1 MKDFT
6 ITSLGTLTLQAT
18 KDVSITAVTGD
29 CTLKAGNK
37 MNIRSDQSFD
47 MHSESANFVWT
58 CATTTEFNIGTS
70 LSLTSGTTQDYTA
83 GGDITMQGGPNINL
97 N

>member
-1 MKDFT
+1 M
-6 ITSLGTLTLQAT
+6 SL
-18 KDVSITAVTGD
+18 TAINND
-29 CTLKAGNK
+29 CTLKAGDK
-37 MNIRSDQSFD
+37 MNIRSTNSFD
-47 MHSESANFVWT
+47 MHSDDANFVWT

-70 LSLTSGTTQDYTA
+70 LNLTSGTTQDYTA